1 MYCILFKY
9 KVLMYT
15 AVVYILKTVSKYKV
29 TMSTAV
35 LYIYTVSKHKLLMYT
50 AVLYMHELYLNI
62 RQLCTLL

>member
-1 MYCILFKY
+1 
-9 KVLMYT
+9 MYT